1 MGKVAELMYIALIG
15 RSLITRSPIP
25 SGPNFQ
31 SLNDRNRMTDGLDY
45 YGLEFETLLMSM
57 SITSNLVF
65 ENLYFSI
72 AGTTGKCT
80 EAIIR
85 QNGICQNVL
94 LRRCKSTVSGDV
106 STSSVIIFHKR
117 EAP

>member
-1 MGKVAELMYIALIG
+1 MGKVAELMYLPWPDD
-15 RSLITRSPIP
+15 RLSPGHQFHQDQI
-25 SGPNFQ
+25 FK